1 MQITWWKGAT
11 ASGSSGSPLIDMDT
25 HKVVGVL
32 TGGFASC
39 ETPKQP
45 DYYGRLSAVSCL
57 KGVAVSLLSSMR
69 SGAVYLRRLM
79 CLFHACQD
87 ILRQGIKRHAVY
99 PDWRV
104 TWGR

>member
-11 ASGSSGSPLIDMDT
+11 ASGSSGSPLIDLDS

-39 ETPKQP
+39 ASPKQP

-57 KGVAVSLLSSMR
+57 GMDVGLE
-69 SGAVYLRRLM
+69 
-79 CLFHACQD
+79 
-87 ILRQGIKRHAVY
+87 
-99 PDWRV
+99 RV
-104 TWGR
+104 FSISFLGSPKTP